1 MDENLNPD
9 GVDNDAV
16 LVPSSEVVKYVLHLL
31 AVRSAVRVGIMLNE
45 NFPDEETLADFLNAE
60 ETIDGLQAFHEAKD
74 DIAQLA
80 ITNAELD
87 TEKLAEAIQAHQP
100 RAVEAVDLLAER
112 IGVNPAD
119 LFSFLLRV

>member
-1 MDENLNPD
+1 MDENLNPN

-16 LVPSSEVVKYVLHLL
+16 LVPSSEVVNYVLHLL
-31 AVRSAVRVGIMLNE
+31 AVRSAIKVGIMLNE
-45 NFPDEETLADFLNAE
+45 NFPDEDTLMSFLNSEETLE
-60 ETIDGLQAFHEAKD
+60 GLQAFADAKD

-80 ITNAELD
+80 VQDAELD
-87 TEKLAEAIQAHQP
+87 PKRLAKAIEAHQP

>member
-1 MDENLNPD
+1 MDEEQNLD

-45 NFPDEETLADFLNAE
+45 NFPDEETLMNFLNSE
-60 ETIDGLQAFHEAKD
+60 ETLEGLQAFADAKD

-80 ITNAELD
+80 VQDAELD
-87 TEKLAEAIQAHQP
+87 PERLAKAIEAHQP

-112 IGVNPAD
+112 IGINPAD